1 MNSYKLLFDWQI
13 SMPDNWQGEYDK
25 ESGQYIFYPDNS
37 DLTIRITP
45 FHAER
50 DGILAP
56 REVMEDAYIRTV
68 PVSARQRNLDLYIP
82 SGFEAK
88 IYDDVLTEDSNTI
101 YVVYVGYYSAGELLS
116 ISVWSTN
123 RDEGEQALNVLNMFS
138 PMLAATYAVVDPE
151 LTYSVPKN
159 TTIHTGLDVLSH
171 ALEAYSSVMDD
182 AVAELMALEA
192 LRIVFRSLPL
202 CVNENDKAARNEMA
216 YASLLAGVAQSKCG
230 CVIPHAASCPLTVYH
245 NVPHGLGCGVLQ
257 IPTIDYNRD
266 VCKEKYKRVLEY
278 ICLLYTSPSPRD
290 CS

>member
-1 MNSYKLLFDWQI
+1 
-13 SMPDNWQGEYDK
+13 
-25 ESGQYIFYPDNS
+25 
-37 DLTIRITP
+37 
-45 FHAER
+45 
-50 DGILAP
+50 
-56 REVMEDAYIRTV
+56 
-68 PVSARQRNLDLYIP
+68 
-82 SGFEAK
+82 
-88 IYDDVLTEDSNTI
+88 
-101 YVVYVGYYSAGELLS
+101 
-116 ISVWSTN
+116 
-123 RDEGEQALNVLNMFS
+123 MFS

-278 ICLLYTSPSPRD
+278 IGAKLPEHAQPADVLIEKVRELFRAVGTEEKLDIGAVTEDELKKYAKDAMMDDGVNVNPRAVGEED
-290 CS
+290 LMRIYKMILK

>member
-68 PVSARQRNLDLYIP
+68 PVSARQRNLDFYIP

-101 YVVYVGYYSAGELLS
+101 YVVY
-116 ISVWSTN
+116 T
-123 RDEGEQALNVLNMFS
+123 
-138 PMLAATYAVVDPE
+138 
-151 LTYSVPKN
+151 
-159 TTIHTGLDVLSH
+159 
-171 ALEAYSSVMDD
+171 
-182 AVAELMALEA
+182 
-192 LRIVFRSLPL
+192 
-202 CVNENDKAARNEMA
+202 
-216 YASLLAGVAQSKCG
+216 SK
-230 CVIPHAASCPLTVYH
+230 SY
-245 NVPHGLGCGVLQ
+245 
-257 IPTIDYNRD
+257 
-266 VCKEKYKRVLEY
+266 
-278 ICLLYTSPSPRD
+278 
-290 CS
+290 